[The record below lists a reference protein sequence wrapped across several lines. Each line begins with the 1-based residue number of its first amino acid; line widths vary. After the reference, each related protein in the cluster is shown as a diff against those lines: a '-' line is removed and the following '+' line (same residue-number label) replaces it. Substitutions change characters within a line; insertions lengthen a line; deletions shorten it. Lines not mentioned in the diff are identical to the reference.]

1 MTIDMIP
8 DDVLLEIFSFYVDE
22 AEDVDVWHTLVHVC
36 QSWRHVAFVSPRRL
50 NMRLLCTNRRPVR
63 ANLDIWPALPII
75 IRYDG
80 DPMLPA
86 KGADNIIAA
95 LEHRHRVCE
104 IVLWGV
110 SSSLSERFAAMT
122 QEPFPALASLHL
134 GSNNE
139 WGPVVPDSFL
149 GGSAPHLRRL
159 WLTNVAFP
167 ALRKLLLSTND
178 LVHLDLLNVPP
189 SAYISPEDMVAC
201 LSGMNGL
208 VSLNL
213 KFLSPRSRPDR
224 KIERPPVQKRTVLP
238 TLSLLGF
245 EGASQYLEDLV
256 ARIDTPALFTLSITF
271 IGLFSRI
278 PQLYRLITHAERF
291 KPSNRA
297 VMEFYAT
304 SIVYLKFIP
313 SNGLE
318 LAMRCDS
325 LAGQVSS
332 MAAVCREL
340 SPLFSGVE
348 RLDLLIKRR
357 PVFQPMWRQTLD
369 PPEWQELFQPF
380 IAVQG
385 LYVSK
390 KLGPF
395 IARALQALTDERAT
409 EVLPRLLYIFLEGFR
424 PSGPVYEAT
433 KSFVTARQQSDCP
446 IAVVRWVRELDM
458 YSEFGDWD
466 DDDD

>member
-1 MTIDMIP
+1 
-8 DDVLLEIFSFYVDE
+8 
-22 AEDVDVWHTLVHVC
+22 
-36 QSWRHVAFVSPRRL
+36 
-50 NMRLLCTNRRPVR
+50 
-63 ANLDIWPALPII
+63 
-75 IRYDG
+75 
-80 DPMLPA
+80 
-86 KGADNIIAA
+86 
-95 LEHRHRVCE
+95 
-104 IVLWGV
+104 
-110 SSSLSERFAAMT
+110 
-122 QEPFPALASLHL
+122 
-134 GSNNE
+134 
-139 WGPVVPDSFL
+139 
-149 GGSAPHLRRL
+149 
-159 WLTNVAFP
+159 
-167 ALRKLLLSTND
+167 
-178 LVHLDLLNVPP
+178 
-189 SAYISPEDMVAC
+189 
-201 LSGMNGL
+201 
-208 VSLNL
+208 
-213 KFLSPRSRPDR
+213 
-224 KIERPPVQKRTVLP
+224 
-238 TLSLLGF
+238 
-245 EGASQYLEDLV
+245 
-256 ARIDTPALFTLSITF
+256 
-271 IGLFSRI
+271 
-278 PQLYRLITHAERF
+278 
-291 KPSNRA
+291 

-304 SIVYLKFIP
+304 SFVYLKFIP

-332 MAAVCREL
+332 MAALCREL

-357 PVFQPMWRQTLD
+357 PVFQPAWRHTLD

-380 IAVQG
+380 VAVQG

-466 DDDD
+466 DDDDD